1 MSENTQIT
9 PLKAFNQVLMNPKT
23 KNYLSEMLG
32 KKSDQYVN
40 NIAAL
45 VGNDKKLQECEP
57 MSVIMAGIK
66 ATALDLPLDNNLGFA
81 YVIPFK
87 DRKNNTT
94 LAQFQLSYKGFIQ
107 LAMRSGAFKTI
118 NTTDVKEGEIISTD
132 FLSGEN
138 VYKRLPEEE
147 RLKAKTIG
155 YVAYFKLLSGFEK
168 SLYMSIEEIKAHAKQ
183 YSQTYK
189 QGFGIW
195 VDNFEQMALK
205 TPLKRLLSKYAPM
218 SVEMKN
224 AIMADQTIRRDI
236 DAEDEFAD
244 NEKEPT
250 EKEIEIARQIT
261 EKFGNK
267 IKVDDIPATNFEEV
281 GKTDSA
287 QTENPELFKEQPKK

>member
-118 NTTDVKEGEIISTD
+118 NTTDVKDGEIISTD

-267 IKVDDIPATNFEEV
+267 IKVDDIPATNFEDV
-281 GKTDSA
+281 PPT
-287 QTENPELFKEQPKK
+287 TTNENTELFKEPKK

>member
-57 MSVIMAGIK
+57 MSTIMAGIK
-66 ATALDLPLDNNLGFA
+66 ATSLDLPLDNNLGFA

-168 SLYMSIEEIKAHAKQ
+168 SLYMSVEEIKAHAKQ

-250 EKEIEIARQIT
+250 EREIEIARQIT

-267 IKVDDIPATNFEEV
+267 IKVDDIPATNFEDV
-281 GKTDSA
+281 KTDSA
-287 QTENPELFKEQPKK
+287 QTENPELFKEPKK

>member
-267 IKVDDIPATNFEEV
+267 IKVEDIPATNFEEV
-281 GKTDSA
+281 KTDSA
-287 QTENPELFKEQPKK
+287 QTENPELFKEPKK

>member
-118 NTTDVKEGEIISTD
+118 NTTDVKDGEIISTD

-168 SLYMSIEEIKAHAKQ
+168 SLYMSVEEIKAHAKQ

-250 EKEIEIARQIT
+250 EREIEIARQIT

-281 GKTDSA
+281 KTDSA
-287 QTENPELFKEQPKK
+287 QTENPELFKEPKK

>member
-250 EKEIEIARQIT
+250 EREIEIARQIT

-267 IKVDDIPATNFEEV
+267 IKVDDIPATNFEDV
-281 GKTDSA
+281 P
-287 QTENPELFKEQPKK
+287 QTENPELFKEPKK

>member
-32 KKSDQYVN
+32 RKSDQYVN

-57 MSVIMAGIK
+57 MSTIMAGIK
-66 ATALDLPLDNNLGFA
+66 ATSLDLPLDNNLGFA

-107 LAMRSGAFKTI
+107 LAMRSGTFKTI

-147 RLKAKTIG
+147 RLKTKTIG

-168 SLYMSIEEIKAHAKQ
+168 SLYMSVEEIKAHAKQ

-250 EKEIEIARQIT
+250 EREIEIARQIT

-281 GKTDSA
+281 KTNSA
-287 QTENPELFKEQPKK
+287 QPENPELFKETKK

>member
-81 YVIPFK
+81 YVIPFRDK
-87 DRKNNTT
+87 KNNTT

-118 NTTDVKEGEIISTD
+118 NTTDVREGEIISSD

-138 VYKRLPEEE
+138 VYQRLPEEE
-147 RLKAKTIG
+147 RLKAKVIG

-168 SLYMSIEEIKAHAKQ
+168 SKYMSVEEIKAHAKQ

-205 TPLKRLLSKYAPM
+205 TPLKMLLSKYAPM

-224 AIMADQTIRRDI
+224 AIMADQTIKRDI
-236 DAEDEFAD
+236 DADDEYAD
-244 NEKEPT
+244 NEKEPS
-250 EKEIEIARQIT
+250 EKDIKFAQEMAARFP
-261 EKFGNK
+261 EKFGGV
-267 IKVDDIPATNFEEV
+267 KVDDIPPTNFEEV
-281 GKTDSA
+281 PT
-287 QTENPELFKEQPKK
+287 TENPELFKEETKK

>member
-57 MSVIMAGIK
+57 MSTIMAGIK
-66 ATALDLPLDNNLGFA
+66 ATSLDLPLDNNLGFA

-195 VDNFEQMALK
+195 IDNFEQMALK

-250 EKEIEIARQIT
+250 EREIEIARQIT

-267 IKVDDIPATNFEEV
+267 IKVDDIPETNFEEV
-281 GKTDSA
+281 GNTDSA
-287 QTENPELFKEQPKK
+287 QTENPELFKEPKK

>member
-1 MSENTQIT
+1 MSKNTQIT

-81 YVIPFK
+81 YVIPFRDK
-87 DRKNNTT
+87 KNNTT

-118 NTTDVKEGEIISTD
+118 NTTDVREGEIISSD

-138 VYKRLPEEE
+138 VYQRLPEAE
-147 RLKAKTIG
+147 RLKAKVIG

-168 SLYMSIEEIKAHAKQ
+168 SKYMSVEEIKAHAKQ

-205 TPLKRLLSKYAPM
+205 TPLKMLLSKYAPM

-224 AIMADQTIRRDI
+224 AIMADQTIKRDI
-236 DAEDEFAD
+236 DADDEYID
-244 NEKEPT
+244 NEKEPS
-250 EKEIEIARQIT
+250 EKDIKFAQQMAAKFP
-261 EKFGNK
+261 EKFGGV
-267 IKVDDIPATNFEEV
+267 KVDNIPPTNFEEV
-281 GKTDSA
+281 PN
-287 QTENPELFKEQPKK
+287 TENTKK

>member
-32 KKSDQYVN
+32 RKSDQYVN

-138 VYKRLPEEE
+138 VYKRLPEEQ
-147 RLKAKTIG
+147 RLKTKTIG

-168 SLYMSIEEIKAHAKQ
+168 SLYMSVEEIKAHAKQ

-250 EKEIEIARQIT
+250 EREIEIARQIT

-281 GKTDSA
+281 KTDSA
-287 QTENPELFKEQPKK
+287 QTENTELFKEPKK

>member
-32 KKSDQYVN
+32 RKSDQYVN

-57 MSVIMAGIK
+57 MSTIMAGIK
-66 ATALDLPLDNNLGFA
+66 ATSLDLPLDNNLGFA

-147 RLKAKTIG
+147 RLKTKTIG

-168 SLYMSIEEIKAHAKQ
+168 SLYMSVEEIKAHAKQ

-250 EKEIEIARQIT
+250 EREIEIARQIT

-281 GKTDSA
+281 KTDSA
-287 QTENPELFKEQPKK
+287 QTENPELFKEPKK

>member
-32 KKSDQYVN
+32 RKSDQYVN

-57 MSVIMAGIK
+57 MSTIMAGIK
-66 ATALDLPLDNNLGFA
+66 ATSLDLPLDNNLGFA

-138 VYKRLPEEE
+138 VYKRLPEEQ
-147 RLKAKTIG
+147 RLKTKTIG

-168 SLYMSIEEIKAHAKQ
+168 SLYMSVEEIKAHAKQ

-250 EKEIEIARQIT
+250 EREIEIARQIT

-281 GKTDSA
+281 KTDSA
-287 QTENPELFKEQPKK
+287 QTENPELFKEPKK

>member
-57 MSVIMAGIK
+57 MSTIMAGIK
-66 ATALDLPLDNNLGFA
+66 ATSLDLPLDNNLGFA

-168 SLYMSIEEIKAHAKQ
+168 SLYMSVEEIKAHAKQ

-250 EKEIEIARQIT
+250 EREIEIARQIT

-281 GKTDSA
+281 GETDSA
-287 QTENPELFKEQPKK
+287 QTENPELFKEPKK

>member
-87 DRKNNTT
+87 KNNTT

-118 NTTDVKEGEIISTD
+118 NTTDVREGEIISSD

-138 VYKRLPEEE
+138 VYQRLPEAE
-147 RLKAKTIG
+147 RLKAKVIG

-168 SLYMSIEEIKAHAKQ
+168 SKYMSVEEIKAHAKQ

-205 TPLKRLLSKYAPM
+205 TPLKMLLSKYAPM

-224 AIMADQTIRRDI
+224 AIMADQTIKRDI
-236 DAEDEFAD
+236 DADDEYID
-244 NEKEPT
+244 NEKEPS
-250 EKEIEIARQIT
+250 EKDIKFAQQMAAKFP
-261 EKFGNK
+261 EKFGGV
-267 IKVDDIPATNFEEV
+267 KVDNIPPTNFEEV
-281 GKTDSA
+281 PN
-287 QTENPELFKEQPKK
+287 TENTKK